1 MSSVRIGF
9 IPLSSSRAPL
19 PSTRISVLNMFP
31 HLRDAGFAPDIAH
44 EPQRE
49 SLMPDVDAVDAES
62 IARRFDLVYI
72 QKSCGA
78 SVVRLV
84 RRLEAAGV
92 RTVYGVC
99 DVVEPE
105 MVEATSA
112 TAVVTEHLRQL
123 YPAELRAKMHVVHD
137 GIEQPE
143 RRKTRFADH
152 HGSPRRPLQAVLVTS
167 VALSALP
174 VIGRPPPWLRVNI
187 VGAYP
192 VPSGRGQRL
201 RWLHWELSQ
210 RSLRERISFASHL
223 LDRRLRRIAWDP
235 VGVYQRLEEAD
246 IGIIP
251 VDPEGP
257 AYWKL
262 KSENRLTLKMAIGLP
277 VIATPVPSYEP
288 VVAPGRNAFFAYTRA
303 DWIAHFEALRDPALR
318 RRIGE
323 QARASVLPRYS
334 KETQAQALIG
344 TLQAALGRS
353 PAEPAR

>member
-19 PSTRISVLNMFP
+19 PSTRISVFNMFP

-49 SLMPDVDAVDAES
+49 SLRPDVDTVDAEA

-84 RRLEAAGV
+84 RRLEDAGV

-112 TAVVTEHLRQL
+112 TAVVPEHLRQL

-137 GIEQPE
+137 GIEQPQ

-152 HGSPRRPLQAVLVTS
+152 HGTPRRPLQAVLVTS
-167 VALSALP
+167 TAPAALP
-174 VIGRPPPWLRVNI
+174 VNQT
-187 VGAYP
+187 
-192 VPSGRGQRL
+192 S
-201 RWLHWELSQ
+201 
-210 RSLRERISFASHL
+210 
-223 LDRRLRRIAWDP
+223 
-235 VGVYQRLEEAD
+235 
-246 IGIIP
+246 
-251 VDPEGP
+251 
-257 AYWKL
+257 
-262 KSENRLTLKMAIGLP
+262 
-277 VIATPVPSYEP
+277 
-288 VVAPGRNAFFAYTRA
+288 
-303 DWIAHFEALRDPALR
+303 
-318 RRIGE
+318 
-323 QARASVLPRYS
+323 
-334 KETQAQALIG
+334 
-344 TLQAALGRS
+344 
-353 PAEPAR
+353 